1 MSFHTIFA
9 DIFSVIKLETL
20 DRQFI
25 EHSIKGRMFF
35 RWKNLS
41 SDVKQLYGGFR
52 AQIKLCIL
60 TVFLDERGEKKS
72 THENFG

>member
-1 MSFHTIFA
+1 MSFYSIFA

-25 EHSIKGRMFF
+25 EHSTKGWNFF

-41 SDVKQLYGGFR
+41 SDLKQLHGGFR
-52 AQIKLCIL
+52 AQMKLCIL
-60 TVFLDERGEKKS
+60 TVFLDKRIEIHS
-72 THENFG
+72 